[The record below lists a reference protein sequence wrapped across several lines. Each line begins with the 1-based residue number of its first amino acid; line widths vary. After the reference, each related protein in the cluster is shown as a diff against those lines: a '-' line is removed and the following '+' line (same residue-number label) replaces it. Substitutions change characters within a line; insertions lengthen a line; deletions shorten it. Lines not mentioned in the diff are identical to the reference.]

1 MRFLTAYGTDVG
13 AVKAV
18 NQDSICIKEAETES
32 GTVLMAVICDGM
44 GGLEQGEVASAKM
57 IEMFG
62 CWFEE
67 DLPFLLSAAD
77 CLHEIH
83 YAWERMIKR
92 MNQEIGAISRERHIR
107 SGTTV
112 TAWIALP
119 DNTFLIGHVGDT
131 RAYRISDETLEI
143 ITEDQTLVAR
153 EIKAHRLTAEEA
165 ENDPRRS
172 VLLQCVGASRIV
184 EPAFY
189 TGHII
194 ANECFLLCSDGFRHE
209 IRPDEIKKRLC
220 PGNNHDE
227 AMMQVNINALIE
239 LDMKRCE
246 KDNISAVLIKV
257 TEG

>member
-1 MRFLTAYGTDVG
+1 MRFLTAYGTDTG
-13 AVKAV
+13 TVKTV
-18 NQDSICIKEAETES
+18 NQDSICIKEAETEL
-32 GTVLMAVICDGM
+32 GTVLMAVVCDGM

-57 IEMFG
+57 VEMLG

-67 DLPFLLSAAD
+67 DLPFLLGTAD
-77 CLHEIH
+77 YLNEVR

-92 MNQEIGAISRERHIR
+92 VNQEIGAMGRELHIH

-112 TAWIALP
+112 TAWIAFP
-119 DNTFLIGHVGDT
+119 DGSFLVGHVGDT
-131 RAYRISDETLEI
+131 RAYRISDENIQI

-153 EIKAHRLTAEEA
+153 EVKAHRLTEEEA
-165 ENDPRRS
+165 ATDPRRS

-189 TGHII
+189 TGRVT

-209 IRPDEIKKRLC
+209 IRPDEIKERLC
-220 PGNNHDE
+220 PGSNRDE
-227 AMMQVNINALIE
+227 RAMQANINALIE
-239 LDMKRCE
+239 LNMKRCE
-246 KDNISAVLIKV
+246 KDNISAVLIKT